1 MLVQCPIDKFLTHNF
16 PMHDNSHLS
25 PQVRN
30 MKTSTLAQA
39 CSIALV
45 CVQAIDMLLLLWLLY
60 RLSWGF
66 GRLGCG
72 RLHDRDLC
80 RKKPGTLTLPV
91 GAQSDR
97 RIGERVCVLLH
108 ASLLHRSHVHGLEN

>member
-1 MLVQCPIDKFLTHNF
+1 
-16 PMHDNSHLS
+16 MHDNSHLS

-72 RLHDRDLC
+72 RLHELMYE
-80 RKKPGTLTLPV
+80 L
-91 GAQSDR
+91 S
-97 RIGERVCVLLH
+97 LH
-108 ASLLHRSHVHGLEN
+108 GICLWAYVITIEICAEKNLVPSPFL